1 MDRIQ
6 LSRLAVLAAVA
17 EHRSFRAAARELGI
31 APSAVSHA
39 VTALEQNLGVRLLAR
54 TTRSVAPTQEGL
66 RLLERLRPAFNGIDA
81 ALEALADA
89 RERPAGR
96 LRVTLPRLAA
106 DHIIV
111 PRVGEFLTRYPDI
124 ELELVN
130 DDRFVDIV
138 EAGFDAG
145 LRLGEH
151 LLADMVAVKAMPMLW
166 GAVVGTPDY
175 FARHGRPQHP
185 QDLVH
190 HRCIRRRFNS
200 GVIYRWEF
208 EKDGRALTVSVNGPL
223 ILDDDRLALIA
234 ALNGAG
240 LAYLFGARL
249 DGTLEDGRLERVL
262 ADWCPPFDGFSIYY
276 PTRHQVRPA
285 LRAFVDFFRY
295 RETGPLTG

>member
-89 RERPAGR
+89 REKPAGR

-106 DHIIV
+106 EHIIA
-111 PRVGEFLTRYPDI
+111 PRVGAFLTLYPDI

-138 EAGFDAG
+138 EEGFDAG

-151 LLADMVAVKAMPMLW
+151 LLADMVAVRAMPKLW
-166 GAVVGTPDY
+166 GAVVATPDY
-175 FARHGRPQHP
+175 FTRYGRPQHP
-185 QDLVH
+185 QDLIH
-190 HRCIRRRFNS
+190 HRCIRRRFDS

-208 EKDGRALTVSVNGPL
+208 EKDGQALTVSVNGPL
-223 ILDDDRLALIA
+223 ILGDDRLALIA

-240 LAYLFGARL
+240 MAYLFGARL
-249 DGTLEDGRLERVL
+249 DGALEDGRLERVL

-295 RETGPLTG
+295 REIGSLTG